1 MASHSIT
8 PEAHHE
14 NVRALAQA
22 AGIAEAE
29 ASQRLEGYILVTHDE
44 TDSAAAAFVA
54 ELLPLLERTM
64 RCGVDLPNSGICNAE
79 VVVGMAKSRSDAPG
93 VFVSLRQQHCRA
105 GLAPEE
111 LASEAT
117 HPLFTLIAACYI
129 AGAALH
135 QALGDGIPNPPVYPF
150 TIDYAVICGD
160 VGAMDG
166 NIEIGEAYLAGAGA
180 IGNGFLWAAR
190 HVPLQGTLHVVDDDH
205 VSSGNLQRQIWF
217 DEDDLE
223 KPKAEI
229 LAAKAQAFLPDC
241 RLVPHQ
247 SRLQRHPNR
256 AGRWLRRLIVGVDSR
271 RARRELQNELPG
283 EIFDASTTGIEEIV
297 IHYNRQPTE
306 LACMGCLYFRDDREV
321 TQDESLAAH
330 LGVSV
335 ADVRTERISPEA
347 ARMIVRKHAHLD
359 AEAIIGTAYDTLYKE
374 LCSSGKLANAAGE
387 NMIAPFAFVSV
398 LAGALL
404 LIEVI
409 RRVVSNQ
416 GVDFNEWRV
425 APWRPPF
432 GGARRLRARRADCEC
447 CSREPLRRLSQ
458 KMWAD

>member
-8 PEAHHE
+8 PEAHRE
-14 NVRALAQA
+14 NVRVLAQA
-22 AGIAEAE
+22 AGISELE
-29 ASQRLEGYILVTHDE
+29 ASGRLDGFILVTHDHA
-44 TDSAAAAFVA
+44 DSAATSLVA

-64 RCGVDLPNSGICNAE
+64 PCGIDPSDNGTCSAE
-79 VVVGMAKSRSDAPG
+79 VIVGSAKGRSSTPQIY
-93 VFVSLRQQHCRA
+93 VSLQERHCRI
-105 GLAPEE
+105 GLAPEG
-111 LASEAT
+111 LASVAA
-117 HPLFTLIAACYI
+117 HPLCTLIAACYA

-135 QALGDGIPNPPVYPF
+135 QALGDGIPNPPIYPY

-160 VGAMDG
+160 VAALDG
-166 NIEIGEAYLAGAGA
+166 KVEIGEAYLAGAGA

-190 HVPLQGTLHVVDDDH
+190 HVSLQGTLHVVDDDH

-223 KPKAEI
+223 KPKAEV
-229 LAAKAQAFLPDC
+229 LAAKAQPFLPDC
-241 RLVPHQ
+241 RLVPQQ
-247 SRLQRHPNR
+247 SRLQQHPNR

-283 EIFDASTTGIEEIV
+283 EVFDASTTGIEEIV

-330 LGVSV
+330 LGVSIT
-335 ADVRTERISPEA
+335 DVRTERVSLEA
-347 ARMIVRKHAHLD
+347 ARSIVRKHGHLD
-359 AEAIIGTAYDTLYKE
+359 AEAIIGAAYDTLYKE
-374 LCSSGKLANAAGE
+374 LCSSGKLANSTGE

-404 LIEVI
+404 LVEVI
-409 RRVVSNQ
+409 RRVSSNTNIE
-416 GVDFNEWRV
+416 FNEWRV

-432 GGARRLRARRADCEC
+432 GGARRLRVRRADCEC
-447 CSREPLRRLSQ
+447 CGREPLRRLSQ